1 VRGVF
6 DIETEHWDT
15 FVVGGMYDFDSGYV
29 EDWQEASFA
38 DRLFAASGDWYAHNG
53 GKFDFL
59 WLLQE
64 AERRG
69 VKSTPIVAGQRIVK
83 LTIDS
88 AESETPLV
96 FLDSAAVWP
105 MSLERF
111 TGGKKK
117 RTALPCVCEEVS
129 HCGGY
134 CSIARGMPGDL
145 RARLSEYLRADVVEL
160 HAAITT
166 FLGYASSKGLDI
178 KTTIGASAWKF
189 AARFAEL
196 PNAEWESIE
205 YKFVR
210 DAYYGGRTEVYKTR
224 SDFGYAYDINSAYPA
239 ALTDLELP
247 TGTRREVTGRNA
259 AAEIDGP
266 REGIARVRLQIP
278 EMHSPPLPKKNKHGR
293 VCYPIGLVAG
303 TWTLSEIRHA
313 LSCGA
318 TVEHVDKAIVW
329 ESKERIVSAATSYLW
344 ALRDEASRMKP
355 PGEITRFVNEH
366 GIEIVGSPP
375 GKDPL
380 VDWLKLY
387 ANSLTGKFAQNPELE
402 QFRICDESDLGTDA
416 FCRDRR
422 ECFGY
427 QNCARGKRSK
437 NDRCCR
443 CRCSGLC
450 GRFAPFGIAN
460 HRFWLKRY
468 YRIGQCAHIHWAAHL
483 TAWTRIKLHKALQSA
498 GLSAVYC
505 DTDSIYRESRM
516 RDDIGSKL
524 GQWKEECGGA
534 GYYYFTAL
542 SPKVYSYID
551 GSTGEVVAKCKGVPN
566 AARNFDHLSSGVRI
580 NRGVDSFRTA
590 AKNSALFRRKD
601 MTRIITAPTEVV
613 GSREIVGRDTR
624 PLHWSECEE
633 LK

>member
-15 FVVGGMYDFDSGYV
+15 FVVGGMYDFDSGYI
-29 EDWQEASFA
+29 EDWNESSFA
-38 DRLFAASGDWYAHNG
+38 DRLFASSGEWYAHNG

-83 LTIDS
+83 LTIDDGD
-88 AESETPLV
+88 SETPLV

-117 RTALPCVCEEVS
+117 RTALPCVCLEVS

-224 SDFGYAYDINSAYPA
+224 SDFGFAYDINSAYPA

-247 TGTRREVTGRNA
+247 TGARREVTGRNA
-259 AAEIDGP
+259 AAPDT
-266 REGIARVRLQIP
+266 RD
-278 EMHSPPLPKKNKHGR
+278 
-293 VCYPIGLVAG
+293 
-303 TWTLSEIRHA
+303 A
-313 LSCGA
+313 LSAPAQEKQARASLLPDRARRGNLD
-318 TVEHVDKAIVW
+318 TVGDSARALMRCDGRTCRQGNCVGV
-329 ESKERIVSAATSYLW
+329 ERADCVR
-344 ALRDEASRMKP
+344 RD
-355 PGEITRFVNEH
+355 FLL
-366 GIEIVGSPP
+366 VG
-375 GKDPL
+375 
-380 VDWLKLY
+380 
-387 ANSLTGKFAQNPELE
+387 FA
-402 QFRICDESDLGTDA
+402 R
-416 FCRDRR
+416 
-422 ECFGY
+422 
-427 QNCARGKRSK
+427 
-437 NDRCCR
+437 
-443 CRCSGLC
+443 
-450 GRFAPFGIAN
+450 
-460 HRFWLKRY
+460 
-468 YRIGQCAHIHWAAHL
+468 
-483 TAWTRIKLHKALQSA
+483 
-498 GLSAVYC
+498 
-505 DTDSIYRESRM
+505 
-516 RDDIGSKL
+516 
-524 GQWKEECGGA
+524 
-534 GYYYFTAL
+534 
-542 SPKVYSYID
+542 
-551 GSTGEVVAKCKGVPN
+551 
-566 AARNFDHLSSGVRI
+566 
-580 NRGVDSFRTA
+580 
-590 AKNSALFRRKD
+590 
-601 MTRIITAPTEVV
+601 
-613 GSREIVGRDTR
+613 
-624 PLHWSECEE
+624 
-633 LK
+633 